1 MEECNDEV
9 ILAPEVRKKLA
20 GGETTGQRQRNTNRA
35 LKGREK
41 GTRRLAGNIAG
52 EQSHVSRAPTGAQA
66 MWCGPVPVVSPPA
79 NLFRASGSGLAKT
92 RRRYIFAGRKIEQVG
107 PTLEIDRFDC
117 VR

>member
-1 MEECNDEV
+1 MVSDRVEECNDEV

-41 GTRRLAGNIAG
+41 GTRRLAGKIAG

-66 MWCGPVPVVSPPA
+66 MWCGPVPVVLPPA
-79 NLFRASGSGLAKT
+79 NLFRASGSGIARHRNAFVSAFRVNKSS
-92 RRRYIFAGRKIEQVG
+92 RV
-107 PTLEIDRFDC
+107 
-117 VR
+117 